1 MTNFMGIVYAHL
13 AGASAVIAA
22 SSKYPLTQNKW
33 WPLISALLTF
43 PLIFVLVALSP
54 GPLKYIVFAAFCAL
68 LGQSLTPLVDR
79 LGEKKVLDDV
89 LAMVVGIFVAMSVA
103 GFADKQNLL
112 GFGGYLMAGLIG
124 LILARLVQIGLEIFG
139 GEGERN
145 IALEMNDWL
154 AMIGTGLFA
163 VFVAYDTQVLKEEAR
178 AKGRKNYVNSSMG
191 LLLDLVNLFANI
203 GDLYD

>member
-1 MTNFMGIVYAHL
+1 MGIVYAHL

-33 WPLISALLTF
+33 WPLISALLT
-43 PLIFVLVALSP
+43 LVIIFVIIPMSP

-79 LGEKKVLDDV
+79 LGEKKVLEDV

-112 GFGGYLMAGLIG
+112 GFGGYLMVGLIG
-124 LILARLVQIGLEIFG
+124 LILARLVQIGLEVFG

-145 IALEMNDWL
+145 IAFQMKDWL
-154 AMIGTGLFA
+154 AVAGTGLFA

-191 LLLDLVNLFANI
+191 LLLDLVNLFSNV
-203 GDLYD
+203 GDLYE